1 MITKKPLHAIAATL
15 LALSL
20 WGCSGGGGG
29 GGTSSGTPEA
39 PPPEVPQPVPEPQP
53 PETPAP
59 EPEPPV
65 INPVFSVSGTARASS
80 SQTTDSDNNDPA
92 HPTVPNDTASTAQAI
107 GNPTTLGGY
116 VNEAGSG
123 SPGRSLESGDSDDF
137 FRVELLAGQRITM
150 LVADFDQADAD
161 LYLYDLQGNIVD
173 FSVDTGEI
181 ESLTIPADA
190 TYLVNVFAFAGATNY
205 ILAIGTDNLATG
217 QSSGRAEIVPWQ
229 TVVRYR
235 NMEQEKQSA
244 DAREALTRRLGM
256 EARSFGRGR
265 ARLMALRQATQR
277 EQRLGTAL
285 DKSAALQ
292 DPGLLARWETLMTIK
307 HLRRDPQIATA
318 EPNYRVRALATPD
331 DEAYPFQWHYPLIGL
346 PQAWDTTSGDPT
358 VVVAVVDT
366 GVLADHPD
374 LAGQLVPGYDFIS
387 NPTSAADGDGIDPD
401 PEDAADNRNGG
412 VYHGTHVS
420 GTVAA
425 GGNNGL
431 GVAGTAYSA
440 RIMPLRV
447 LGAGGSGTS
456 YDVAQA
462 LRFAAGLDNDSGT
475 VPQRPADI
483 INLSL
488 GGEPFIA
495 SSQAL
500 YRELREA
507 GVMVVAAAGNE
518 ASAAPGYPA
527 SYEGVLSVSAVDA
540 QRRLTSYSNTGAM
553 IDLAAPGGDNS
564 EDLNG
569 DGYPDGVL
577 STDASRDETGLRF
590 GYSFVSGTSMAAP
603 HVAGVLA
610 LMKSVNPALTPED
623 IDTLLASGELTDD
636 LGIPG
641 RDNNFGY
648 GLINAQQAVR
658 AALEATGSVPADNP
672 RLVASTNTLNF
683 STAVEV
689 LELALENGGKGA
701 LELRTLESDQP
712 WLSISPSETDA
723 DGLGTYRVQIDR
735 EELSPG
741 TYGGYILATSSQ
753 NSLNV
758 RVLLTVDDGSDSGDI
773 GLAYILLYDSERNEV
788 AAQFVAESDA
798 GDYNF
803 EFADVPAGR
812 YEIFAGSDADNDLI
826 ICDPGEAC
834 GAWLTLD
841 QPIIVDVQGDL
852 NNIDFP
858 IEYQV
863 SIPAPQGAAQG
874 QRSGEDKAGV
884 AKRRLR

>member
-1 MITKKPLHAIAATL
+1 MITKKPVHAIAATL

-20 WGCSGGGGG
+20 WGCGGGGG
-29 GGTSSGTPEA
+29 SGGTSSGTSDA
-39 PPPEVPQPVPEPQP
+39 PPPEVPQPAPEPLP

-65 INPVFSVSGTARASS
+65 ITPVFSVSGTARASS

-577 STDASRDETGLRF
+577 STDASRDESGLRF

-672 RLVASTNTLNF
+672 RLVASANTLNF

-701 LELRTLESDQP
+701 LELRTLETDQP

-758 RVLLTVDDGSDSGDI
+758 RILLTVDDGSDSGDI

-812 YEIFAGSDADNDLI
+812 YEIIAGSDADNDLI

-884 AKRRLR
+884 AKRPRR